1 MKPPAARRLLAGIA
15 VLGAA
20 MVSCRA
26 APPADELAQAKKRM
40 IDVHLK
46 GEGITDPRVLAAMEK
61 VRREAFC
68 IPEFRLQAYDDRP
81 LPIGQGQTISQPFIV
96 AYMTQ
101 ALSLKPGEKV
111 LEIGTG
117 SGYQAAVLAE
127 MGAKV
132 FSIEIL
138 ESLSKRAEKAL
149 LAEGY
154 DVHLRV
160 GDGYAG
166 WPEEAPFDAIIATA
180 APPEVPRALLD
191 QLAPGGRFVV
201 PVGEVRDSQELRL
214 YQKDEKGT
222 IFVKTLLPVRF
233 VPMVRGEEEPEKRR
247 AAGQK

>member
-1 MKPPAARRLLAGIA
+1 
-15 VLGAA
+15 

-68 IPEFRLQAYDDRP
+68 IPEFRLHAYDDRP

-127 MGAKV
+127 IGVKV
-132 FSIEIL
+132 FSIEIIEPL
-138 ESLSKRAEKAL
+138 AKRAEKAL

-154 DVHLRV
+154 EDVRLRV

-166 WPEEAPFDAIIATA
+166 WPEEAPFGAIIVTA
-180 APPEVPRALLD
+180 APPEVPRKLLD
-191 QLAPGGRFVV
+191 QLSPGGRLIV
-201 PVGEVRDSQELRL
+201 PVGEIADAQELRL
-214 YQKDEKGT
+214 YQKDAKGA
-222 IFVKTLLPVRF
+222 ISVKTLLPVRF
-233 VPMVRGEEEPEKRR
+233 VPMVRGEEEPPAPRR
-247 AAGQK
+247 AAGQQ